1 MPFRSEIAIDKFKG
15 KSYINVDKQLC
26 TRPVTDYR

>member
-1 MPFRSEIAIDKFKG
+1 MPFRIEIAIDKFKG
-15 KSYINVDKQLC
+15 KSYINVYKLHC